1 MFVLNVEKY
10 LILLYEFKLKKNVMK
25 RTTCLQAI
33 IFILI
38 LSIISCGK
46 KIIEGD
52 IISIPVSLSLKEVQG
67 GKIDKLKFTG
77 DSVTVKLNSGKILEV
92 YATSKQMEEAF
103 KGKTK
108 VIIER
113 EENDKWKIVNFVEK
127 KGK

>member
-1 MFVLNVEKY
+1 
-10 LILLYEFKLKKNVMK
+10 MK